1 MTFILFIALNNYKTV
16 MTAENIIAQLDLKP
30 HPEGGFYKRTYTDAQ
45 QRFSSILFLLLKNNF
60 AAFHRISSE
69 EQWNWYWG
77 DDILIHEI
85 DKDGNYQQTMLSGNT
100 AALQLQYVVKVGHWF
115 ASECIGNNGFALCG
129 CTVIPA
135 FRFEDFELADRKK
148 LADLFPQHQ
157 QLINALTRK

>member
-1 MTFILFIALNNYKTV
+1 MLSNGFRLSYFIV
-16 MTAENIIAQLDLKP
+16 
-30 HPEGGFYKRTYTDAQ
+30 
-45 QRFSSILFLLLKNNF
+45 KNNF

-115 ASECIGNNGFALCG
+115 ASRCIG
-129 CTVIPA
+129 
-135 FRFEDFELADRKK
+135 K
-148 LADLFPQHQ
+148 
-157 QLINALTRK
+157 